1 MKLKAHEVQG
11 YLRAPDAKR
20 AAILIYGT
28 DPMRIA
34 DGRAQVTLALTGP
47 DADKDMRLERMAAAE
62 LRKDP
67 AALIDALKARGFFD
81 GPRAVIVEDAT
92 DTAAAVLT
100 AGLAAWEP
108 GDATLIVTAGS
119 LTARSKLRKAFEDNG
134 SAVAAPIYDAPMTRD
149 EIAQALRDSGLA
161 NIPQDAAE
169 SLSHIAQSLEP
180 GDFRQTLEKLVLYK
194 RGDDSP
200 LTPEDVDACAPRST
214 EADLDVFL
222 DVVAEGR
229 SDDVGPMLSR
239 LYAQG
244 VAPVTLCIGANRHFR
259 MLHRVASDPGGA
271 GAGVGKLRPPV
282 FGPRRDKV
290 VRQAGRWGVAR
301 LEMALATLLETDLTL
316 RSAAQTAPA
325 NALVERALI
334 RLTMLAKR

>member
-11 YLRAPDAKR
+11 YLRAPDPKR

-34 DGRAQVTLALTGP
+34 DGRAQVVLALTGP
-47 DADKDMRLERMAAAE
+47 DADKDMRLERMASAD

-108 GDATLIVTAGS
+108 GDAVLVVTAGS
-119 LTARSKLRKAFEDNG
+119 LTARSKLRKAFEDSG
-134 SAVAAPIYDAPMTRD
+134 QAVAAPIYDAPMTRD
-149 EIAQALRDSGLA
+149 EIAQALRDAGLRD
-161 NIPQDAAE
+161 IPQDAAE
-169 SLSHIAQSLEP
+169 ALGHIAQDLEP

-194 RGDDSP
+194 RGDTSP
-200 LTPEDVDACAPRST
+200 LSPDDVDACAPRST
-214 EADLDVFL
+214 EADLDAFL
-222 DVVAEGR
+222 DMVSDGR

-259 MLHRVASDPGGA
+259 MLHRAASDPGGPA
-271 GAGVGKLRPPV
+271 SGAGKLRPPV
-282 FGPRRDKV
+282 FGPRRDRV
-290 VRQAGRWGVAR
+290 VRQASRWGVAR
-301 LEMALATLLETDLTL
+301 LEMALSTLLETDLTL

-325 NALVERALI
+325 HALVERALI
-334 RLTMLAKR
+334 RLTMLARR